1 MVCLHTAR
9 TKYSTQVYLYPHLHS
24 GRVVRG
30 YTKNMDMKQERLII
44 IGVALVAIC
53 IGVYLFL
60 SGNFSSTPVPA
71 TVSDT
76 HATTVAVPFTPLM
89 RGTYSNVTS
98 RVNYF
103 ITSPDQL
110 NELWKMINATSTP
123 PKVDFEKNAVI
134 AVFAGQQPSAGY
146 AIQVSKVVDS
156 SARLVSITIA
166 KPDDGCIKG
175 QSLTTPYELVTIPTT
190 SLPLAHEDLLATAT
204 CSN

>member
-1 MVCLHTAR
+1 
-9 TKYSTQVYLYPHLHS
+9 
-24 GRVVRG
+24 
-30 YTKNMDMKQERLII
+30 MKQERLII
-44 IGVALVAIC
+44 VGVALVAIC

-60 SGNFSSTPVPA
+60 SGNFSSTPLPSA
-71 TVSDT
+71 PNTEST
-76 HATTVAVPFTPLM
+76 AVAVPFTPLL

-166 KPDDGCIKG
+166 KPDSNCMKG

>member
-1 MVCLHTAR
+1 MVV
-9 TKYSTQVYLYPHLHS
+9 Q
-24 GRVVRG
+24 G
-30 YTKNMDMKQERLII
+30 YTRDMDMKQERLII

-60 SGNFSSTPVPA
+60 NGNFSSTTPLPA
-71 TVSDT
+71 VSDT
-76 HATTVAVPFTPLM
+76 QPTAVAVPFTPLL

-103 ITSPDQL
+103 ITSSDQL
-110 NELWKMINATSTP
+110 NELWKMINATTTP

-134 AVFAGQQPSAGY
+134 AVFAGQQPSTGY

-166 KPDDGCIKG
+166 KPDDACAKG
-175 QSLTTPYELVTIPTT
+175 KSLTTPYELVTIPTT
-190 SLPLAHEDLLATAT
+190 SLPLAHEDLSATT
-204 CSN
+204 KCN